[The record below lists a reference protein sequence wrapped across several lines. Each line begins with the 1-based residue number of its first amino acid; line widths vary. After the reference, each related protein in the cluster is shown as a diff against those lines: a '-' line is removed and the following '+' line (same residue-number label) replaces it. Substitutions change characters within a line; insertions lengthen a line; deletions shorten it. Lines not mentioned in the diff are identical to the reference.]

1 MGDVLYIVEN
11 LENLDL
17 SMDIRLAYWKKIDFA
32 NKHIVFFK
40 DVIDF
45 SEYLKLVKN
54 SKVLLDFKVKEH
66 DGLSLRFFES
76 LKYQKKIITN
86 NKSVVEYDFYNP
98 KNIFIL
104 HQDNVTDLKS
114 FIFSD
119 YDPLPIELVEKYSF
133 STWLYNCLYL

>member
-1 MGDVLYIVEN
+1 M
-11 LENLDL
+11 
-17 SMDIRLAYWKKIDFA
+17 
-32 NKHIVFFK
+32 
-40 DVIDF
+40 IDF